1 MNILC
6 IYVQKNK
13 ELQQND
19 DAYFKWPLKSQMVNN
34 PFIGLNNIYFSKC
47 TILKDK
53 RKLVAY
59 NTWQDKKKKQNET
72 QRSRAT
78 KLHQVSTH

>member
-1 MNILC
+1 M
-6 IYVQKNK
+6 YKKNK

-59 NTWQDKKKKQNET
+59 NTWQDKKKKKQNET